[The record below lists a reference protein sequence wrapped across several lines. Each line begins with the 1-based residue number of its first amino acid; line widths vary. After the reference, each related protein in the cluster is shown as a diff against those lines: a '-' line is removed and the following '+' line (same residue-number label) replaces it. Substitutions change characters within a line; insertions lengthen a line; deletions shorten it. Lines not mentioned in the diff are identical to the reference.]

1 MVTVSAV
8 SLNTAIY
15 EPNPNPSTGGR
26 ARGGL
31 SRGMRSVCISG
42 VPGGAKLPIS
52 ADGGRGV
59 AACNG
64 PRPPG
69 VRPHELLLAV
79 T

>member
-15 EPNPNPSTGGR
+15 EPNPSTDGR

-31 SRGMRSVCISG
+31 SRGMRSVCIGG

-59 AACNG
+59 AAW
-64 PRPPG
+64 
-69 VRPHELLLAV
+69 
-79 T
+79 

>member
-15 EPNPNPSTGGR
+15 EPNPNPSTDGR

-31 SRGMRSVCISG
+31 SRGMRSVCIGG

-59 AACNG
+59 AAW
-64 PRPPG
+64 
-69 VRPHELLLAV
+69 
-79 T
+79 